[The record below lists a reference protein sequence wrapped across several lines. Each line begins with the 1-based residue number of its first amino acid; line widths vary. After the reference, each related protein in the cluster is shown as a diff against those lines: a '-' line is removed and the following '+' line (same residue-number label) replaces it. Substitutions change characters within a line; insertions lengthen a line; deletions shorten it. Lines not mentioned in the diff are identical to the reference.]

1 MCALCFTSSVTL
13 SCLRWLKRI
22 LEELS
27 NEGAGIQRDSI
38 KQELD
43 ELEMVLMNMQCDSV
57 RNKMIVKLRLACI
70 TIMDD
75 NN

>member
-1 MCALCFTSSVTL
+1 MCTLCFTNSVTL
-13 SCLRWLKRI
+13 SCLRWLKRV

-27 NEGAGIQRDSI
+27 NEGAGIRRDNI
-38 KQELD
+38 KHDLD

-70 TIMDD
+70 NIMDD

>member
-1 MCALCFTSSVTL
+1 MCALCFMHSVTL
-13 SCLRWLKRI
+13 SCLRWLKRV

-27 NEGAGIQRDSI
+27 NESAGIQRDNI
-38 KQELD
+38 KHDLD

-70 TIMDD
+70 NIMDD